1 MQFLARGYAYKEIA
15 GELHISARTV
25 ESHASAVLRKLQLSS
40 GHELTHW
47 AARHRIVC
55 TTPTRPRVERPRQRY
70 RRGVL
75 DPYPQDGHIGEIYLT
90 EAEIQ
95 TRVRELGEQI
105 AGDLAGEVPLLIT
118 ILKGSVL
125 FAADLMRAIPGAVEI
140 DFMAVSSYGD
150 ETKSSGIVKIVKD
163 LDESIAGRHVI
174 LIEDI
179 VDSGLTMTYLLN
191 LLGSREPASIRACS
205 LLVREGQQAAGVTVD
220 YIGFEIPQAFVVGYG
235 LDYAQQFRN
244 LPYIGVYTGPGSG
257 AEH

>member
-1 MQFLARGYAYKEIA
+1 MSE
-15 GELHISARTV
+15 
-25 ESHASAVLRKLQLSS
+25 
-40 GHELTHW
+40 
-47 AARHRIVC
+47 
-55 TTPTRPRVERPRQRY
+55 
-70 RRGVL
+70 
-75 DPYPQDGHIGEIYLT
+75 PYPPKDHIGEIYLS

-95 TRVRELGEQI
+95 ERVTELGRQI
-105 AGDLAGEVPLLIT
+105 AADMEGEVPLLVT

-163 LDESIAGRHVI
+163 LDVSIAGRHVI

-191 LLGSREPASIRACS
+191 HLKGREPASLRACS
-205 LLVREGQQAAGVTVD
+205 LLVREGQQAEGVTVD
-220 YIGFEIPQAFVVGYG
+220 YIGFEIPPAFVVGYG
-235 LDYAQQFRN
+235 LDYAQQYRN

-257 AEH
+257 AH

>member
-1 MQFLARGYAYKEIA
+1 M
-15 GELHISARTV
+15 
-25 ESHASAVLRKLQLSS
+25 
-40 GHELTHW
+40 
-47 AARHRIVC
+47 
-55 TTPTRPRVERPRQRY
+55 
-70 RRGVL
+70 L
-75 DPYPQDGHIGEIYLT
+75 DSYPQEGHIGEIYLT
-90 EAEIQ
+90 EVEIQ
-95 TRVRELGEQI
+95 SRVKEIGQQI
-105 AGDLAGEVPLLIT
+105 AADMAGEVPLLVT

-191 LLGSREPASIRACS
+191 HLGGREPASIRACS
-205 LLVREGQQAAGVTVD
+205 LLVREGQQAAGVKVD
-220 YIGFEIPQAFVVGYG
+220 YVGFEIPPAFVVGYG